1 MSLQIVCKRVAAAA
15 FAALTVLSVAVVA
28 QQRRPLTVVAPAE
41 RNMRVAERNNVYCAG
56 YVQSS
61 PIDTSRKIVG
71 GVEEQEQFLYS
82 ENNVVYINAGSN
94 KGVNVGDVFTV
105 LRPRGQV
112 RTRWTRKGSLGA
124 YVQEVG
130 ALEVIRVKN
139 EISVARVKT
148 SCDNLLLGDLVQP
161 MQARVAPQF
170 SQRPPM
176 DLYSDPNGKA
186 LGRLFMSRDNV
197 EVITRDFIVYID
209 LGAEDNV
216 QVGDY
221 LTIFRPLGD
230 GNPYFG
236 DWGESASARDEGF
249 QSFEYKGGRFSNQ
262 TGRKTGDTAKGK
274 VVTTQAAKHDRP
286 SIRKVV
292 GEMVILNVKER
303 TATAVITRT
312 AQEIHPGDWVEVQ

>member
-1 MSLQIVCKRVAAAA
+1 
-15 FAALTVLSVAVVA
+15 
-28 QQRRPLTVVAPAE
+28 
-41 RNMRVAERNNVYCAG
+41 
-56 YVQSS
+56 
-61 PIDTSRKIVG
+61 
-71 GVEEQEQFLYS
+71 
-82 ENNVVYINAGSN
+82 
-94 KGVNVGDVFTV
+94 
-105 LRPRGQV
+105 
-112 RTRWTRKGSLGA
+112 
-124 YVQEVG
+124 
-130 ALEVIRVKN
+130 
-139 EISVARVKT
+139 
-148 SCDNLLLGDLVQP
+148 
-161 MQARVAPQF
+161 MQLRVAPDYR
-170 SQRPPM
+170 QRPAM
-176 DLYSDPNGKA
+176 DLFADPSGKA
-186 LGRLFMSRDNV
+186 VGRLFMARDTA
-197 EVITRDFIVYID
+197 EAIARDFIVYID

-262 TGRKTGDTAKGK
+262 TGRKSGDTAKGK
-274 VVTTQAAKHDRP
+274 VVTTSAAKHDRP